1 MCRFPVGSAIGSSP
15 MSGAFLSLSFFLSP
29 PSAAQSSLIGQP
41 FHILARYTG
50 I

>member
-1 MCRFPVGSAIGSSP
+1 

-41 FHILARYTG
+41 FHTYARYTG